1 MEVMEVKMKNSS
13 FKGFKK
19 AATFF
24 FALIFVLLSFFL
36 SPFQGLSQQKEIA
49 KNINEN
55 SNLKDKYSKTTL
67 EILESIEKE
76 RMVLLKKE
84 EDIKKEKKI
93 LKDIKD
99 DVDKRIA
106 KLKTLRLELEGLL
119 EKLEKRDEE
128 KFRHLVKV
136 YEGMRPEE
144 AGPLISTLREDIA
157 IRIFSEMNNKKAA
170 KILPFIES
178 EKAIK
183 ISEAMIK
190 KRKK

>member
-1 MEVMEVKMKNSS
+1 MEVKVKNSS
-13 FKGFKK
+13 FKGHKK

-49 KNINEN
+49 
-55 SNLKDKYSKTTL
+55 KDKYSKTTL

-157 IRIFSEMNNKKAA
+157 IRIFSGMNNKKAA
-170 KILPFIES
+170 KILPFIEP